1 MIMPETKFGFNDTP
15 HGSGSLLLAQ
25 YGPTLKVNIGFDPKF
40 RPDTKAM
47 PVAGISS
54 IDALVDTGAAECCI
68 DNLLA
73 ASLKLPIMD
82 RRQISGIGGKHMT
95 NSYLAQIHVPSLNF
109 TIYGAFAGVDLRAG
123 GQKHDALMGRTFL
136 QLFTMLYEGKTGN
149 VTLSS

>member
-1 MIMPETKFGFNDTP
+1 MPETKFGFNDTP
-15 HGSGSLLLAQ
+15 QVSGSSLLAQ
-25 YGPTLKVNIGFDPKF
+25 FGPTLKVNIGFDSKF

-47 PVAGISS
+47 PVAEISD

-82 RRQISGIGGKHMT
+82 RRQILGIGGKHMT
-95 NSYLAQIHVPSLNF
+95 NTYLAQIHVPSLNF
-109 TIYGAFAGVDLRAG
+109 TIYGAFAGVALRAG

-136 QLFTMLYEGKTGN
+136 QLFTMVYEGKIGK